1 MCQNNL
7 QFYGNNY
14 SVEQEMSSLE
24 ITRNKNFIEVWLTNA
39 EQKTV
44 DRKKMT
50 DKLLTDN
57 EKSKIIFFLSGS
69 DDLIDC
75 TSRLLIRNI

>member
-1 MCQNNL
+1 
-7 QFYGNNY
+7 
-14 SVEQEMSSLE
+14 MSSLE

>member
-1 MCQNNL
+1 MI
-7 QFYGNNY
+7 
-14 SVEQEMSSLE
+14 SLE
-24 ITRNKNFIEVWLTNA
+24 ITRNKNFIEIWLTNA

-50 DKLLTDN
+50 DKLLADN

-75 TSRLLIRNI
+75 TSQLMIRNI